1 MLNTIFPNRFQV
13 EINDTTVSV
22 LPGTARIG
30 NSIIAFPGGL
40 TTFANMLSFSGDTS
54 KFQNVLLF
62 LSDAT
67 ATVGGALPLTN
78 GAAFLTTSV
87 SAPVTTQ
94 RELTIPA
101 MPIDA
106 NFPDPSYAR
115 GYPIS
120 LFTLFSPDGTRG
132 TLISRTD
139 F

>member
-40 TTFANMLSFSGDTS
+40 TTFANMLSFSGQTNRY
-54 KFQNVLLF
+54 QNVLLF

-67 ATVGGALPLTN
+67 ATVGGQIPLTN
-78 GAAFLTTSV
+78 GAAFLTTAV
-87 SAPVTTQ
+87 SAPVVTQ

-106 NFPDPSYAR
+106 NFPNPSYAR
-115 GYPIS
+115 GYPLALFS
-120 LFTLFSPDGTRG
+120 LFSSDGTKA
-132 TLISRTD
+132 TLQSYHSM
-139 F
+139 

>member
-1 MLNTIFPNRFQV
+1 MLNTTVANHFQV
-13 EINDTTVSV
+13 EVNDTTVSV

-30 NSIIAFPGGL
+30 NAIIAFPGGR
-40 TTFANMLSFSGDTS
+40 TTFDRMLSFSGQTN

-67 ATVGGALPLTN
+67 ATVSGILPLTT
-78 GAAFLTTSV
+78 GASFLTTAV
-87 SAPVTTQ
+87 STPVTTQ
-94 RELTIPA
+94 RELAIPA

-132 TLISRTD
+132 TLISHTD